1 MRCVAEVVNRSL
13 KADYTDYTQDN
24 FSQSKGCCKWETL
37 VDTENSLCTQ
47 GNLWIGTTLFCFV
60 KIMWSKQ
67 SFLCVDT
74 GLPM

>member
-1 MRCVAEVVNRSL
+1 MQAYTKIPCVNTENIRG
-13 KADYTDYTQDN
+13 TQNN

-60 KIMWSKQ
+60 KVMWSTQ

-74 GLPM
+74 GLSM